1 MVDAV
6 FKLKVGKS
14 ASTFVKAEHIF
25 QGRPELLCYLHL
37 LFNGLMTHSYL
48 PYDFLCGTISPIVK
62 DASGDSTDLS
72 NYRPI
77 TLGPTFSQL
86 FEYLLF
92 DKFGPFLESD
102 NLQFGFKRNHSA
114 SHAVFALKSCVDYYL
129 KHGSNVLVAFMDC
142 SKAFDTVS
150 HFGIFLKLMERGVPL
165 CFLRIIMF
173 LYLNLKSRCQWR
185 GTCSDYFDVL
195 TGTKQGGVIS
205 PRIFSLYVDDL
216 IARLRKRGIGCHI
229 IELFIAC
236 LFYADD
242 LCLIAPTRSA
252 MQELINCCQEYCAEY
267 CLSFNIKKSKI
278 LIFGNATKDQFSA
291 LTLNGNPLQFVS
303 EWKYLGVTVSAGPK
317 LSFSAKP
324 ALSAYYRAVN
334 SILSVLRKPDEIV
347 LMNLL
352 FTNCVPILTYGSET
366 VEFSASDMRNF
377 NTAINDAIRRV
388 YSYQRWESV
397 RALRESAGFPSI
409 YDIFSRRSEAF
420 LIKNL
425 KGTNQVIVQLTT
437 LLLSERMENERL
449 LF

>member
-1 MVDAV
+1 
-6 FKLKVGKS
+6 
-14 ASTFVKAEHIF
+14 
-25 QGRPELLCYLHL
+25 
-37 LFNGLMTHSYL
+37 
-48 PYDFLCGTISPIVK
+48 
-62 DASGDSTDLS
+62 
-72 NYRPI
+72 
-77 TLGPTFSQL
+77 
-86 FEYLLF
+86 
-92 DKFGPFLESD
+92 
-102 NLQFGFKRNHSA
+102 
-114 SHAVFALKSCVDYYL
+114 
-129 KHGSNVLVAFMDC
+129 
-142 SKAFDTVS
+142 
-150 HFGIFLKLMERGVPL
+150 
-165 CFLRIIMF
+165 
-173 LYLNLKSRCQWR
+173 
-185 GTCSDYFDVL
+185 
-195 TGTKQGGVIS
+195 
-205 PRIFSLYVDDL
+205 
-216 IARLRKRGIGCHI
+216 
-229 IELFIAC
+229 
-236 LFYADD
+236 
-242 LCLIAPTRSA
+242 

-437 LLLSERMENERL
+437 LLLFERMENERL